1 MKTRLARQINR
12 LFLTAAAAAVLP
24 ALLIG
29 AGPQAVECVAAHV
42 NRRAITLTDI
52 RILSAFRLGET
63 LAPEGQTP
71 APREVLQKSVDRHV
85 VIELLRENFPISPDD
100 LDARLAGL
108 KARFEPDEWRRL
120 IDTFGISE
128 SGLAS
133 YLENILQY
141 ERMIAIRFGQ
151 PPGVTVQEI
160 EDYYARDYAPA
171 QASSGLE
178 PKPMSEV
185 LGEIEERL
193 RDRKRE
199 AQISDWIRGLRDQAE
214 ISINEEC
221 LQNLK

>member
-1 MKTRLARQINR
+1 VLAEPVNR
-12 LFLTAAAAAVLP
+12 LVRTAAAVAVLP
-24 ALLIG
+24 ALLVC
-29 AGPQAVECVAAHV
+29 AGPQAVDCVVAHV
-42 NRRAITLTDI
+42 NRRAITLTDV

-63 LAPEGQTP
+63 PAAVGQPPT
-71 APREVLQKSVDRHV
+71 PREVLQKSVDRHV
-85 VIELLRENFPISPDD
+85 VIELLRENFPVSPDD
-100 LDARLAGL
+100 VAARLAGL

-120 IDTFGISE
+120 TETFGITE
-128 SGLAS
+128 SGIAS

-141 ERMIAIRFGQ
+141 ERMISIRFGQ

-160 EDYYARDYAPA
+160 EDYYAREYAPA
-171 QASSGLE
+171 RALSGLE

-221 LQNLK
+221 LQNLN

>member
-1 MKTRLARQINR
+1 MLAEPVNR
-12 LFLTAAAAAVLP
+12 LFRTAAVAAVLP
-24 ALLIG
+24 ALLVCSP
-29 AGPQAVECVAAHV
+29 PQAVDCVAAYV

-52 RILSAFRLGET
+52 RILSAFRLGD
-63 LAPEGQTP
+63 AP
-71 APREVLQKSVDRHV
+71 APAGKAPTPGDVLQKAIDRHV
-85 VIELLRENFPISPDD
+85 VIELLRGNFPISRDD

-120 IDTFGISE
+120 IDTFGITE

-141 ERMIAIRFGQ
+141 ERMISIRFGQ
-151 PPGVTVQEI
+151 PPEVTVQEI

-171 QASSGLE
+171 QALSGLE
-178 PKPMSEV
+178 PRPMSEV

-199 AQISDWIRGLRDQAE
+199 ALISDWLHGLRAQAE
-214 ISINEEC
+214 IRINEEC
-221 LQNLK
+221 LQNLN

>member
-1 MKTRLARQINR
+1 MLAEPVNR
-12 LFLTAAAAAVLP
+12 LVRTAAAVAVLP
-24 ALLIG
+24 ALLVCS
-29 AGPQAVECVAAHV
+29 GPQAVDCVVAHV
-42 NRRAITLTDI
+42 NRRAITLTDV

-63 LAPEGQTP
+63 PAPGSKTP
-71 APREVLQKSVDRHV
+71 TPREVLQKSVDRHV

-100 LDARLAGL
+100 VDARLAGL

-120 IDTFGISE
+120 TDTFGITE
-128 SGLAS
+128 SGIAS

-141 ERMIAIRFGQ
+141 ERMISIRFGQ

-171 QASSGLE
+171 QALSGLE

-199 AQISDWIRGLRDQAE
+199 AQISDWIRGLRDQAD